1 MTEPAQRTP
10 EWHAKRVGRV
20 TGSIVGAILGLSPY
34 MTRAD
39 AMRSMVRA
47 AIGEPSEF
55 TGNVATEYGNAHE
68 DGAIVEFQM
77 ETGLKVKPA
86 PFLIHDDWLGAS
98 PDGFV
103 SDGGL
108 IEVKCPYG
116 LRDADSP
123 VPFKS
128 IDDQPHYYAQIQ
140 VQLYVARTDYCHF
153 WQWSKNGTRH
163 EIVNRDQSWLD
174 TNLPRLRQFHAE
186 YLDEVANN
194 ADEHRGPKLPEID
207 TPDAR
212 RMMAEWDEIAEQL
225 ERLAERK
232 ADLLSD
238 IVKAAGER
246 SAYFGGRKVTLVQ
259 KKGTVSYAKA
269 IKALCPKADLEPYR
283 GKPSSYWQVR

>member
-116 LRDADSP
+116 LRDADTP

-163 EIVNRDQSWLD
+163 QIVSRDKAWLD
-174 TNLPRLRQFHAE
+174 ANLPRLRQFHAE

-207 TPDAR
+207 TPEAR
-212 RMMAEWDEIAEQL
+212 RMMAEWDDIAEQL

-238 IVKAAGER
+238 IVKATGER

-259 KKGTVSYAKA
+259 KKGAVSYAKA
-269 IKALCPKADLEPYR
+269 IKDLCPKADLEPYR